1 MSSLCRRAFRLR
13 VAERSAARAAA
24 PAALL
29 LAVAALV
36 ASCDASARR
45 SPALPLCE
53 GCNVVVISL
62 DTLRA
67 DHVGAY
73 GYDRATTPNV
83 DRLAH
88 GSVVF
93 ENAISQSAWTRPA
106 HASMLTGLYPA
117 EHGILSVS
125 RGLALAPDLPTLAG
139 TLSDHGYATAAF
151 TGGGNMSA
159 HFGFDVGFDTY
170 VSPGR
175 RLTDALDDIES
186 WLHTRDEAPFFLFVH
201 AFDPHRPYK
210 SDPVDRAALGIS
222 GRKVTGGVQ
231 RACRTAGSRADLV
244 PFVDEYDAAIRHG
257 DRAVGRLLELVE
269 RGAFRRR
276 TIVVFTSDHGE
287 EFFDH
292 GDCFH
297 IQTLY
302 REITHVPLIVKVPGV
317 KPRRISE
324 VVPASVAI
332 APTVLEL
339 VGVGPRRGQGP
350 SLVSVIE
357 GRRQAGFEYVVS
369 ETAIRYR
376 NRVIGRV
383 RALTGQRDK
392 LVHWVA
398 ENRTEYFDLMRDPFE
413 RDPLASPARSR
424 TLLRH
429 LDLWLAAHPP
439 RPSAVLARPLPV
451 ALRRELRALG
461 YVD

>member
-1 MSSLCRRAFRLR
+1 MSPL
-13 VAERSAARAAA
+13 VGRSRGKSVVIRTATRMVV
-24 PAALL
+24 L
-29 LAVAALV
+29 LAMTAIVAG
-36 ASCDASARR
+36 CDASARR
-45 SPALPLCE
+45 SPALALCE

-67 DHVGAY
+67 DHVGTY
-73 GYDRATTPNV
+73 GYNRPTTPNV
-83 DRLAH
+83 DRLARE
-88 GSVVF
+88 SVVF

-139 TLSDHGYATAAF
+139 SLADHGYVTAAF

-170 VSPGR
+170 RSPGR
-175 RLTDALDDIES
+175 RLADALDDIES
-186 WLHTRDEAPFFLFVH
+186 WLDMRDDAPFFLFVH
-201 AFDPHRPYK
+201 AFDPHRPHK
-210 SDPVDRAALGIS
+210 SDPVDRAALGLS
-222 GRKVTGGVQ
+222 ERKPTGGVQ
-231 RACRTAGSRADLV
+231 RACRNARSKADLA
-244 PFVDEYDAAIRHG
+244 PFVAEYDAAIRHG

-269 RGAFRRR
+269 RAASPRR
-276 TIVVFTSDHGE
+276 TLVVFTSDHGE

-302 REITHVPLIVKVPGV
+302 REITHVPLIVRVPGV
-317 KPRRISE
+317 EPRRVSE
-324 VVPASVAI
+324 IVPASVSI
-332 APTVLEL
+332 APTVLDL
-339 VGVGPRRGQGP
+339 VGVGSRRGQGP
-350 SLVSVIE
+350 SLVSAIE
-357 GRRQAGFEYVVS
+357 GRRRPGFEYVVS

-383 RALTGQRDK
+383 RALTGQQDK

-398 ENRTEYFDLMRDPFE
+398 ENRTEYFDLVRDPFE
-413 RDPLASPARSR
+413 REPLVSPTRSR
-424 TLLRH
+424 ALLRH
-429 LDLWLAAHPP
+429 LDLWLASHPP

-451 ALRRELRALG
+451 ALKRELRALG